1 MKKEFPFYGIF
12 GILLLIVSEIL
23 LFQKVDPFSSW
34 FYCFAWWSYILIL
47 DAVIYYLKANSLIIN
62 RTKEF
67 FLLIPWSIFIWLIFE
82 AANLSLENWYYI
94 YLPHSMV
101 ERWLGYGVA
110 YATVLP
116 AIFETTELLET
127 LRVFKNA
134 STKRIIFSPT
144 GLQILIAIGTFCLI
158 TSLVIPQYFFSLIW
172 LGFTFLLEPFL
183 YRFGGRSLLRD
194 LEDGKPRKIYLLLIA
209 GLVCGFL
216 WEFWNY
222 WARSKW
228 IYTVPFFEELKGFEM
243 PFLGF
248 LGFPPFAVQAYVMY
262 NFVSLFRYGRGWEE
276 AHYRLHPQRR
286 TTLVRKALTTLLIG
300 SFCVL
305 VFKSIDSKTVDSFY
319 PRIKDAYW
327 IEFKYRNELPKI
339 GISSF
344 EDLIQKTRGRREKEE
359 LALRLSI
366 PKEKLISW
374 IERAKLAELKGIG
387 VENLRSLEAV
397 GIHSILSLAS
407 ENPDS
412 LYIKM
417 ERILGPST
425 PKKAKL
431 KIWIREARKK
441 VCGDSKLKG

>member
-1 MKKEFPFYGIF
+1 MKKEFPFHGIF

-23 LFQKVDPFSSW
+23 LFQKVDPFYSW
-34 FYCFAWWSYILIL
+34 FYCFSWWSYILIL

-94 YLPHSMV
+94 NLPHSMV

-144 GLQILIAIGTFCLI
+144 GLQIFIAIGTFCLI
-158 TSLVIPQYFFSLIW
+158 TSLVIPQYFFPLIW

-209 GLVCGFL
+209 GLGCGFL

-243 PFLGF
+243 PLLGF

-276 AHYRLHPQRR
+276 AHYRQHPQCR
-286 TTLVRKALTTLLIG
+286 TPLVRKALTTLLIG

-305 VFKSIDSKTVDSFY
+305 IFKSIDSKTVDSFY

-359 LALRLSI
+359 VALRLSV

-374 IERAKLAELKGIG
+374 IEKAKLAELKGIG

-407 ENPDS
+407 ENSDV